1 MKSPT
6 PRPGI
11 MDIAPYVPG
20 EAAIAGVAEPTKLS
34 SNESALG
41 PSPRAMEVYRA
52 EAAELHRYPD
62 GGATKLRAALGK
74 HYGLDPA
81 RLVCGA
87 GSDELISL
95 LVRAYAGPGDEVL
108 FSQHG
113 FLMYRLAA
121 LSVGATPVTAPE
133 KNLTADVDAIL
144 ARLTPRTKLVF
155 LANPN
160 NPTGTMLPASEVR
173 RLHQAL
179 PAHVVFGI
187 DAAYAEY
194 VVRNDYSAG
203 AELVDDPRG
212 NAVMLRTF
220 SKIFGLAALRL
231 GWAYC
236 PPGIADVLNR
246 LRGPFNVGLPSQ
258 SAGIAALADV
268 AHTDAARSHNDVW
281 RPWVEREISTLGF
294 PVVPSVGN
302 FVLIRFPKGAAQAKA
317 ADEHLKKAGIIL
329 RGMAAYGLPDS
340 LRMTVGTE
348 AENKAT
354 VAALAAFAKSHG

>member
-1 MKSPT
+1 MKSPM

-20 EAAIAGVAEPTKLS
+20 ETAIAGVSEPTKLS
-34 SNESALG
+34 SNEGALG
-41 PSPRAMEVYRA
+41 PSPKAMQAYEA
-52 EAAELHRYPD
+52 EARQLHRYPD
-62 GGATKLRAALGK
+62 GGATKLRAALGRQF
-74 HYGLDPA
+74 GLDPA
-81 RLVCGA
+81 RIVCGA
-87 GSDELISL
+87 GSDELIGL
-95 LVRAYAGPGDEVL
+95 LVKAYAGPGDEVL
-108 FSQHG
+108 FSQYG

-121 LSVGATPVTAPE
+121 LGAGATPVAAPE

-144 ARLTPRTKLVF
+144 ARVTPRTKIVF

-160 NPTGTMLPASEVR
+160 NPTGTMLPAAEVK

-179 PAHVVFGI
+179 PSHVVFAV

-194 VVRNDYSAG
+194 VVRNDYSPG
-203 AELVDDPRG
+203 VELVDDKRG

-246 LRGPFNVGLPSQ
+246 LRGPFNVGLPTQ
-258 SAGIAALADV
+258 AAGVAALADA
-268 AHTDAARSHNDVW
+268 AHTDAVRSHNDIW
-281 RPWVEREISTLGF
+281 RPWVEKEIAALGF
-294 PVVPSVGN
+294 SVVPSVGN
-302 FVLIRFPKGAAQAKA
+302 FVLIRFPKGVQQAKA
-317 ADEHLKKAGIIL
+317 ADEHLKKSGIIL
-329 RGMAAYGLPDS
+329 RAMAAYGLPDS

-348 AENKAT
+348 TENRAT
-354 VAALAAFAKSHG
+354 VAALAAFAKGHG

>member
-20 EAAIAGVAEPTKLS
+20 EAAIAGFAEPTKLS

-41 PSPRAMEVYRA
+41 PSPRAMEVYRN
-52 EAAELHRYPD
+52 ESAELHRYPD
-62 GGATKLRAALGK
+62 GGATKLRNALGK

-81 RLVCGA
+81 RIVCGA
-87 GSDELISL
+87 GSDELIAL

-121 LSVGATPVTAPE
+121 LGVGATPVTAPE

-144 ARLTPRTKLVF
+144 ARVTPRTKLVF

-160 NPTGTMLPASEVR
+160 NPTGTMLPTSEVR

-246 LRGPFNVGLPSQ
+246 LRGPFNVGLPTQ
-258 SAGIAALADV
+258 SAGVAALADV
-268 AHTDAARSHNDVW
+268 AHTDAARSHNDIW

-348 AENKAT
+348 TENKAT
-354 VAALAAFAKSHG
+354 VAALAAFARSHG

>member
-20 EAAIAGVAEPTKLS
+20 ETAIAGIAEPTKLS
-34 SNESALG
+34 SNESAIG
-41 PSPRAMEVYRA
+41 PSPKAMKAYEA
-52 EAAELHRYPD
+52 EAKQLHRYPD

-74 HYGLDPA
+74 HFGLDPA
-81 RLVCGA
+81 RIVCGA
-87 GSDELISL
+87 GSDELIGL
-95 LVRAYAGPGDEVL
+95 LVKAYSGPGDEVL

-121 LSVGATPVTAPE
+121 LGAGAIPVTAPE
-133 KNLTADVDAIL
+133 KNLTADVDALI
-144 ARLTPRTKLVF
+144 ARVTPRTKIVF

-160 NPTGTMLPASEVR
+160 NPTGTMLPASEVK

-179 PAHVVFGI
+179 PPHVVFAI

-246 LRGPFNVGLPSQ
+246 LRGPFNVGLPTQ
-258 SAGIAALADV
+258 AAGIAALADV

-281 RPWVEREISTLGF
+281 RPRVEQEIGALGF
-294 PVVPSVGN
+294 TVVPSVGN

-329 RGMAAYGLPDS
+329 RGMAAYGLPNS
-340 LRMTVGTE
+340 LRMTIGDETE
-348 AENKAT
+348 NRAT
-354 VAALAAFAKSHG
+354 IAALAAFAKSHG